1 MPEIRDKYQEPLDG
15 NPSAFSEEV
24 KFEKKDIPE
33 RASINNESV
42 SKEQEILKLE
52 RELAEK
58 KQELSQEVVPEKI
71 EKEKSQPT
79 PEKASSDA
87 EALADKSA
95 GEAEIIQETKKVEP
109 IKEKE
114 VIKEETAPVAS
125 KLSSKVSAQIKK
137 LKELDRESQIKELC
151 NLSFSEDID
160 FAVNVA
166 KGLDNA
172 YVLDEFHDA
181 LVDELYDKLIEK
193 GELKKM

>member
-1 MPEIRDKYQEPLDG
+1 MSEIRDKYQEPLDG

-33 RASINNESV
+33 KPSLPDESV

-95 GEAEIIQETKKVEP
+95 GEAEIIREP
-109 IKEKE
+109 EAP
-114 VIKEETAPVAS
+114 KEEPAVPAPVAS

-151 NLSFSEDID
+151 NLSFSEDLD

-181 LVDELYDKLIEK
+181 LVDELYDKLVEK

>member
-1 MPEIRDKYQEPLDG
+1 MSEIRDKYQEPLDG

-33 RASINNESV
+33 KPSLPDESV

-71 EKEKSQPT
+71 EKKEPQPT
-79 PEKASSDA
+79 PEA
-87 EALADKSA
+87 SA
-95 GEAEIIQETKKVEP
+95 GEAEIIREP
-109 IKEKE
+109 EAP
-114 VIKEETAPVAS
+114 KEEPAVPAPVAS

-151 NLSFSEDID
+151 NLSFSEDLD

-181 LVDELYDKLIEK
+181 LVDELYDKLVEK